1 MKYTHYTKV
10 TNLPQALISF
20 WTRQFCK
27 SYEVVQ
33 FFRRQVYCTIHTTFE
48 IFLNMLL
55 SKVLQ
60 HILDLK
66 YCTQFFLFCFKLQ
79 QTLSSLGLLLCFQ
92 QLFQY
97 INSTVKQMNKKI
109 LEQNSYSIYHPT
121 LKKTYNLGQINT
133 QSFLQ
138 IQDLPSSSFGR
149 FPFSI
154 NSLTAIVLNQTGYCQ
169 IHS

>member
-20 WTRQFCK
+20 WTRKFCK

-121 LKKTYNLGQINT
+121 LKKPITLVRLTPSPFFRYKTFQV
-133 QSFLQ
+133 
-138 IQDLPSSSFGR
+138 LPLADSPS
-149 FPFSI
+149 PLI
-154 NSLTAIVLNQTGYCQ
+154 L
-169 IHS
+169 